1 VPIVGRRPTGDPPN
15 GVSAKAV
22 CQRTDPRS
30 GPFPIRRNPS
40 LVPPYAGCSPA
51 RHPVRIDADP
61 PLCNDR
67 EQAQVDTALLEQAIQ
82 KAIVLGDTVLRELMR
97 PQEAAPA
104 EWDYLRGFRT
114 RDAHSRRRPTRPST
128 RPCAGACWWS
138 RSTASGGC
146 ACR

>member
-1 VPIVGRRPTGDPPN
+1 MPANRSPIGPVSHPAEPVPG
-15 GVSAKAV
+15 SALRGL
-22 CQRTDPRS
+22 QS
-30 GPFPIRRNPS
+30 
-40 LVPPYAGCSPA
+40 CSSP
-51 RHPVRIDADP
+51 PVRIDADP